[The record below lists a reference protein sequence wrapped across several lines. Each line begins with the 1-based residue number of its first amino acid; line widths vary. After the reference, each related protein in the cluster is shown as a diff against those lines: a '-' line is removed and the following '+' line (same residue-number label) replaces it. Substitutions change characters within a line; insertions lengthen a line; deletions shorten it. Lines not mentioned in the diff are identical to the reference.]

1 MLGCLGDSWFGK
13 DVDRICSYNTPKI
26 VKFRHRELGCMARTL
41 KLLIGIYVFLF
52 LIWYKG
58 KHFKVYPITGMN
70 RLTFQMPTRN
80 MCNPKL
86 KNCLTNFTRYS
97 DLPYCSMTGE
107 KSVSQLPCRAYDSI
121 GLAVPYVEGVVLP
134 TRIRAYSQ
142 QRAECSEEQESMG
155 ACKRLWEYLDDS
167 GNEQS
172 ETKRQPLDE
181 YFVANIEDYTMQI
194 DHSFA
199 TPEIG
204 QGYDDYKMQGYW
216 MDCEHTG
223 KHGLTTKNCKRRPIV
238 CMRKNC
244 KPWMV
249 VGEGFEKQAAQTFL
263 ASSASVLTADDDEES
278 QFADF
283 ANEDDDTYEFQHE
296 IEANGD
302 SHVWRSNL
310 QHSNS
315 HPAHLLNGKQH
326 HKHLHHVIDEIRY
339 PEMALLQSRANPS
352 VDNPFISA
360 QNGDVLTVGHLVQM
374 AGISLDDKH
383 FGKPFRRRGLVLEV
397 SITYSNAKPWQ
408 LWQAIDPPE
417 YTIEVT
423 RRPAFEFQLDHLV
436 DTFSLTHRDL
446 LSYHGIYIK
455 VQQNGE
461 MRQFSF
467 LTILQILAGALSLLK
482 GASMATDY
490 AACNLIAAK
499 DEVKSLKY
507 EESRDFYPDREPY
520 GN

>member
-142 QRAECSEEQESMG
+142 KRAECSEEQESMG

-204 QGYDDYKMQGYW
+204 KGYDDFKMQVIG
-216 MDCEHTG
+216 
-223 KHGLTTKNCKRRPIV
+223 I
-238 CMRKNC
+238 
-244 KPWMV
+244 
-249 VGEGFEKQAAQTFL
+249 
-263 ASSASVLTADDDEES
+263 
-278 QFADF
+278 
-283 ANEDDDTYEFQHE
+283 
-296 IEANGD
+296 
-302 SHVWRSNL
+302 
-310 QHSNS
+310 
-315 HPAHLLNGKQH
+315 LL
-326 HKHLHHVIDEIRY
+326 
-339 PEMALLQSRANPS
+339 
-352 VDNPFISA
+352 
-360 QNGDVLTVGHLVQM
+360 
-374 AGISLDDKH
+374 GIS
-383 FGKPFRRRGLVLEV
+383 
-397 SITYSNAKPWQ
+397 I
-408 LWQAIDPPE
+408 
-417 YTIEVT
+417 
-423 RRPAFEFQLDHLV
+423 
-436 DTFSLTHRDL
+436 
-446 LSYHGIYIK
+446 
-455 VQQNGE
+455 
-461 MRQFSF
+461 
-467 LTILQILAGALSLLK
+467 ILAGQLDPS
-482 GASMATDY
+482 SMPA
-490 AACNLIAAK
+490 
-499 DEVKSLKY
+499 EKY
-507 EESRDFYPDREPY
+507 EFTWKRFWPSVFRRLKQLYTHEGIKEFTSQLVNGEYSNY
-520 GN
+520 GNF